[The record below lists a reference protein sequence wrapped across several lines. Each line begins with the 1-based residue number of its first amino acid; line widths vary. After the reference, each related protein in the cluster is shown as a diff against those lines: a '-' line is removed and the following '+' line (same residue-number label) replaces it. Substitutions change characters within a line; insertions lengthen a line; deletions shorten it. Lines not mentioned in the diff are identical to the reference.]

1 MVQMKSLMAM
11 FDGGDLEHKVMA
23 RSGCLNYAT
32 TTWEPASP
40 DVFARRLC
48 YKFNRHISIFGGEV
62 ICTQTK
68 YPIVDAKGWIINEIM
83 ALHDV
88 PFGDHFRVSET
99 KIPRNL

>member
-11 FDGGDLEHKVMA
+11 FDGGDLEHRVMA
-23 RSGCLNYAT
+23 RSGCLNYVT

-40 DVFARRLC
+40 GVFARRLC

-62 ICTQTK
+62 TCTQQK
-68 YPIVDAKGWIINEIM
+68 SPIVNARGWIINEIM

-88 PFGDHFRVSET
+88 PFDNHFRVSET
-99 KIPRNL
+99 KNKRNL